1 MASREDYAKYIS
13 TASLLVAVAF
23 MIGGVQS
30 SGAILDTCNQ
40 GGMGNNSISYTQCRD
55 IGSDIPPEKRTRL
68 SGLL

>member
-40 GGMGNNSISYTQCRD
+40 GGMGITPFPTPSAETS
-55 IGSDIPPEKRTRL
+55 GPPLQKWAP
-68 SGLL
+68 